1 MGLNSVFGHEKQKNL
16 LLSFLQTERLPHAF
30 LFAGQNGIGK
40 KKVAFEF
47 IKHIL
52 CVNGNGCDTC
62 RACIKI
68 ERQTHPDLLL
78 IGPQEKKTYDESG
91 SLDNEEKSS
100 SLTAR
105 SYIPRSL
112 IAGDKDGKIRGIN
125 QEVLAYPYEGSK
137 RVILIDDADRMRKDA
152 SDALLKTLEEPPPY
166 NIFFLITSSEREI
179 PLTIRSRCFRVSF
192 SPLQRKHIEKFF
204 LEVLN
209 ADEKR
214 ARLLSQI
221 SYGSIGNG
229 QFWMKESNLNLRRK
243 IAELATGKSRSF
255 LNATNLSEQVTKTS
269 ADLSMYLSFL
279 LSLLRDMYVARE
291 QKDTAMVVNRDVR
304 ELLDWERIDTRWV
317 EDAMKKVQETMAIM
331 RYNVNRWLLFENL
344 LIQIMR

>member
-1 MGLNSVFGHEKQKNL
+1 MGLNSIFGHEKQKNL
-16 LLSFLQTERLPHAF
+16 LLSFIQKERLPHAF
-30 LFAGQNGIGK
+30 LFSGQNGIGK
-40 KKVAFEF
+40 KKVALEF

-52 CVNGNGCDTC
+52 CEKGNGCGAC

-78 IGPQEKKTYDESG
+78 IGPQEKKAGDEPDSFG
-91 SLDNEEKSS
+91 NEEKS

-112 IAGDKDGKIRGIN
+112 IAGDKDGKVRGIN

-137 RVILIDDADRMRKDA
+137 RAILIDDADRMRKDA
-152 SDALLKTLEEPPPY
+152 SDALLKTLEEPPLY

-179 PLTIRSRCFRVSF
+179 PLTIRSRCVRVSF
-192 SPLQRKHIEKFF
+192 SPLQREYIEQFF
-204 LEVLN
+204 REVLKV
-209 ADEKR
+209 DEKR

-221 SYGSIGNG
+221 SCGSIGNG
-229 QFWMKESNLNLRRK
+229 QFWMKESNLSLRRK
-243 IAELATGKSRSF
+243 LAELVTGKSRSF
-255 LNATNLSEQVTKTS
+255 LNATALSEQVTKTS
-269 ADLSMYLSFL
+269 GDLSMYLSFL
-279 LSLLRDMYVARE
+279 LSLLRDMYVVRE
-291 QKDTAMVVNRDVR
+291 QKDASMVVNRDVR
-304 ELLDWERIDTRWV
+304 ELLDWENIDIKWV
-317 EDAMKKVQETMAIM
+317 KDAMQNVQETMAIM